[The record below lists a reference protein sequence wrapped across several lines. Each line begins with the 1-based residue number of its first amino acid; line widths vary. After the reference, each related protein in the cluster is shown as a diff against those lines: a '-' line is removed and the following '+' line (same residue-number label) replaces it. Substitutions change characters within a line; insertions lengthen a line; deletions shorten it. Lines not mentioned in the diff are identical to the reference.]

1 MSSLQPRAVSRSL
14 KVCKPDID
22 CDLPENKW
30 RYITNFVCLGGDAK
44 KLKQMRLSFPS
55 GHSSFS
61 AYTMLYFSM
70 YLHKRFL
77 WRGSKLLRHSLQFLL
92 MILAWYTVM
101 TRVSDYKHH
110 WSDVL
115 AGFAIGIF
123 YAVIIFAFVSN
134 LRKTQRVR
142 TPITSHESELTTNG
156 NTRPGAGWQV

>member
-1 MSSLQPRAVSRSL
+1 MKTTLLQSIL
-14 KVCKPDID
+14 IH
-22 CDLPENKW
+22 L
-30 RYITNFVCLGGDAK
+30 
-44 KLKQMRLSFPS
+44 Q
-55 GHSSFS
+55 
-61 AYTMLYFSM
+61 M

-123 YAVIIFAFVSN
+123 YAVIIVSFKLFFCYN
-134 LRKTQRVR
+134 YIYNKY
-142 TPITSHESELTTNG
+142 SLTY
-156 NTRPGAGWQV
+156 